1 MMLEWL
7 VFGATFAVSVVATW
21 LVTRYALH
29 RRILDHPSARGLH
42 DQATPR
48 GGGAA
53 IGLTASAALLGFYAC
68 DLGGWFATPVPIA
81 IGIAYGALGWFDDH
95 ASLPIVPRLLAQLVF
110 AGVFVVV
117 GGAGLVQPLV
127 AIAALPVWIAQLVVI
142 VAIAGFVNVFNFM
155 DGADGY
161 AAGASVAALAS
172 GAVIATLAGERD
184 VLLATVTLGAAAAG
198 FLVWNWQPARIF
210 MGDVGSYFLG
220 FEFCALTASDVLAGR
235 GAWLWLILL
244 APFITDGVLTLTRR
258 ILRRERFWRAH
269 RTHAYQVLI
278 LSGCSH
284 ATVSTG
290 IIVLTLVVL
299 APVALYARLQPA
311 VAPVLTAAVYGL
323 NGMLWLA
330 AQRRPGNVTTST

>member
-1 MMLEWL
+1 MMFEWL
-7 VFGATFAVSVVATW
+7 VFGATFAASVVATW

-42 DQATPR
+42 EQATPR

-53 IGLTASAALLGFYAC
+53 IGLTASAALLGLHAC
-68 DLGGWFATPVPIA
+68 GLGGWFATPALIA

-95 ASLPIVPRLLAQLVF
+95 TRLPIAPRLLAQLVF
-110 AGVFVVV
+110 AGVFVAVS
-117 GGAGLVQPLV
+117 GAGLAQPLA
-127 AIAALPVWIAQLVVI
+127 AITALPGWLAQLVVV

-161 AAGASVAALAS
+161 AAGATVAALAGG
-172 GAVIATLAGERD
+172 GAIAALTGERD
-184 VLLATVTLGAAAAG
+184 VLLVTVTLSAAAAG

-220 FEFCALTASDVLAGR
+220 FQFCALTAWDVLAGR

-258 ILRRERFWRAH
+258 ILRREHFWRAH

-278 LSGCSH
+278 LSGLGH

-311 VAPVLTAAVYGL
+311 LAPVLAAAVYGL

-330 AQRRPGNVTTST
+330 VQRRPGNVTTST